1 MNIGTLTQNPFAT
14 STFAD
19 RSPTHLGRAQTK
31 QGADDPLAH
40 PSIRLLASFSNSGL
54 RIVRST
60 SGHPRPAETL
70 RELRHLA
77 ANRIQRHR
85 CTKSQAIPYTSE
97 LHGVMLRSFA
107 TRPQKAKRRQVFDLT
122 ALIWLRGN
130 ELGSNILNGTK
141 RRSLDQPLNSS
152 VAKRP

>member
-1 MNIGTLTQNPFAT
+1 
-14 STFAD
+14 
-19 RSPTHLGRAQTK
+19 
-31 QGADDPLAH
+31 
-40 PSIRLLASFSNSGL
+40 
-54 RIVRST
+54 
-60 SGHPRPAETL
+60 
-70 RELRHLA
+70 
-77 ANRIQRHR
+77 
-85 CTKSQAIPYTSE
+85 
-97 LHGVMLRSFA
+97 MLRSFA